1 MAEKYEV
8 VKPWHGVALG
18 DVVELGKVH
27 PSLKPHVRKLS
38 DKAAAELVPATL
50 ALALTTKRAKRQS
63 LPDSMRWALSIK
75 ATWARRSSPS
85 CCRKA
90 SSKSFSPLNNSRL

>member
-38 DKAAAELVPATL
+38 DKAAAELVPATPGAGTDNKARKEAVIARL
-50 ALALTTKRAKRQS
+50 DELGIEHKGNLGLEKLTEL
-63 LPDSMRWALSIK
+63 LPEGELEKLFPAE
-75 ATWARRSSPS
+75 
-85 CCRKA
+85 
-90 SSKSFSPLNNSRL
+90 